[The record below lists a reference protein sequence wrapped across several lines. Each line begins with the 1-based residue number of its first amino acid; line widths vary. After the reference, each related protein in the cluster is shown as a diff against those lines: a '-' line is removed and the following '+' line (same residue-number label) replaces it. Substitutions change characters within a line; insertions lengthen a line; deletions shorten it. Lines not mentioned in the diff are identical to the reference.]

1 VTSQPTLKEI
11 VLLIDAQGIRR
22 YAELTNDFNPIHV
35 DPEFAARSG
44 MGGVIAHGTL
54 SLNLIWQSLAAT
66 VGVQEIQHLDLKVRF
81 KAPARIGDRLAAGG
95 RATDT
100 GYEVYVRNQH
110 GINIIE
116 GSAIRRQANERE
128 YDQTGRTDRSQ
139 R

>member
-1 VTSQPTLKEI
+1 VTSQSTLKEI

-35 DPEFAARSG
+35 DPEFAARSE

-66 VGVQEIQHLDLKVRF
+66 VGMQELQRLDLKVRF
-81 KAPARIGDRLAAGG
+81 KAPARLGDRLATGG

-116 GSAIRRQANERE
+116 GSATRRC
-128 YDQTGRTDRSQ
+128 
-139 R
+139 